1 MQWAVLGF
9 ILWHSPQTS
18 AQARCW
24 SLPLPLTVAIIIWI
38 SQMKNLPSHGQ
49 KKAKPQA
56 KVCPGLFGANYDMTP
71 TVLFTP
77 QNRVESDPGVGC
89 GVQQD

>member
-9 ILWHSPQTS
+9 SLWHSPQTS

-24 SLPLPLTVAIIIWI
+24 SLPLPLTVAINYYLDF
-38 SQMKNLPSHGQ
+38 SDEEQGHLPSHGQ

-56 KVCPGLFGANYDMTP
+56 KVCPGLFGANYDLTP
-71 TVLFTP
+71 LCCSTE
-77 QNRVESDPGVGC
+77 QG
-89 GVQQD
+89 